1 VIILVKRLSNQEIFI
16 ILSAVSVLL
25 FMYATIIF
33 SAPINELTDMK
44 EQTKENSVI
53 DVNKTIY
60 NLAYLNSSTEV
71 DYE

>member
-1 VIILVKRLSNQEIFI
+1 MIILVKRLSNQEIFI